1 MGQQKAVFL
10 DRDGVINDFHKKVN
24 RPEDL
29 VLFPWAAS
37 AIRRLNESGFL
48 VFVVTNQG
56 GVEMGY
62 LTDRDVAAIHS
73 DLEAKLSS
81 QGAKINEIAY
91 CPHYKT
97 SCPNRKPNP
106 GMILNLAQKHDVD
119 LK

>member
-1 MGQQKAVFL
+1 
-10 DRDGVINDFHKKVN
+10 
-24 RPEDL
+24 
-29 VLFPWAAS
+29 
-37 AIRRLNESGFL
+37 
-48 VFVVTNQG
+48 
-56 GVEMGY
+56 MGY

-119 LK
+119 LNNSWMIGDRKMDILAGQAAGCQTIKLGQSLPGADYNCLQLDQAVDRILN